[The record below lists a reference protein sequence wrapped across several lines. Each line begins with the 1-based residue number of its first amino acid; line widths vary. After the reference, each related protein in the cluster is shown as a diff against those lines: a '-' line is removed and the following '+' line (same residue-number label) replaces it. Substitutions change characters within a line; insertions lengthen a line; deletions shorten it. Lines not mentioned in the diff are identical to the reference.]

1 MIHHNKIFNFN
12 VMKSETKKLK
22 KYVKSRYLDAL
33 YAALDSA
40 KERNEIKSF
49 VNDILTEG
57 EKIMVGRRILIA
69 KRLLT
74 KKPYRE
80 IVAEMGVGLDTVYRV
95 KKWLGGRHKGYEK
108 VVEKVRRVV
117 RSSAKRRSEF
127 RDYYPTSGLAE
138 IRRRY
143 KSYYWLSDLLDEIN
157 KDKK

>member
-1 MIHHNKIFNFN
+1 MKFVTEKI
-12 VMKSETKKLK
+12 KSDVRSKC
-22 KYVKSRYLDAL
+22 LDAL
-33 YAALDSA
+33 YAALDFA
-40 KERNEIKSF
+40 KERNEVKFF

-74 KKPYRE
+74 GQPHRE

-95 KKWLGGRHKGYEK
+95 KKWLSGRHKGYEK
-108 VVEKVRRVV
+108 VIKKIKKVVG
-117 RSSAKRRSEF
+117 SSTKRQSEF

>member
-1 MIHHNKIFNFN
+1 MKFKTTKIKNDI
-12 VMKSETKKLK
+12 KSKC
-22 KYVKSRYLDAL
+22 LDAL
-33 YAALDSA
+33 YAALDFA
-40 KERNEIKSF
+40 KERNETKSF
-49 VNDILTEG
+49 INDILTEG

-69 KRLLT
+69 KRLLINQ
-74 KKPYRE
+74 PHRR

-108 VVEKVRRVV
+108 VVEKINKAVG
-117 RSSAKRRSEF
+117 SSVKRRSGF

>member
-1 MIHHNKIFNFN
+1 MKFVNEKI
-12 VMKSETKKLK
+12 KSNIRSKC
-22 KYVKSRYLDAL
+22 LDAL
-33 YAALDSA
+33 YAALDLA
-40 KERNEIKSF
+40 KERNEVKSF

-74 KKPYRE
+74 GKPHRE

-95 KKWLGGRHKGYEK
+95 KRWLGGRHKGYEK
-108 VVEKVRRVV
+108 VVEKIRRAVRP
-117 RSSAKRRSEF
+117 SAKRQSEF

-143 KSYYWLSDLLDEIN
+143 KSYYWLSDLLDEMN